1 MNNKIKGKLNQVKGG
16 IKTKVGKMTDNNK
29 LQIEGTMDKV
39 VGKTQEISGNIKE
52 AVIDIKKKLT
62 K

>member
-1 MNNKIKGKLNQVKGG
+1 MNNKGKLNQVKGG
-16 IKTKVGKMTDNNK
+16 LKTKVGKMTDNNK
-29 LQIEGTMDKV
+29 LQVVRTMNKV

-52 AVIDIKKKLT
+52 AVIGIKKKLT

>member
-1 MNNKIKGKLNQVKGG
+1 MNNKGKLNQVKGG

-29 LQIEGTMDKV
+29 LQVEGTMNKV

-52 AVIDIKKKLT
+52 AVIGIKKKLT

>member
-16 IKTKVGKMTDNNK
+16 IKTKVGKLTDNNK
-29 LQIEGTMDKV
+29 LQIEGTMDKF

-52 AVIDIKKKLT
+52 AVLDIKKKLT

>member
-1 MNNKIKGKLNQVKGG
+1 MNNKGTLNQVKGG
-16 IKTKVGKMTDNNK
+16 LKTKVGKMTDNNK
-29 LQIEGTMDKV
+29 LQVVRTMNKV

-52 AVIDIKKKLT
+52 AVIGIKKKLT

>member
-29 LQIEGTMDKV
+29 LQVEGTMNKV

-52 AVIDIKKKLT
+52 AVIGIKKKLT

>member
-1 MNNKIKGKLNQVKGG
+1 MNNKGKLNQVKGG

-29 LQIEGTMDKV
+29 LQVEGTMNKV